1 MVTMTKVNAREIEEF
16 LYHEAALLDARKYE
30 EWLALFTD
38 GSYYWMPAGR
48 DDMDPHKETSFI
60 YDHRS
65 ALSDRVA
72 RLLHP
77 AAHCQTPPSR
87 TRHLITNVR
96 IEELEDG
103 NVKIYSNFALFESR
117 VGKQR
122 TFGGHCEH
130 QLRRES
136 GAWRIASK
144 KVCLIN
150 NDGAFSNL
158 TFIF

>member
-1 MVTMTKVNAREIEEF
+1 MTKVDKGEIEEF
-16 LYHEAALLDARKYE
+16 LYDEAALLDGRRYE

-38 GSYYWMPAGR
+38 DSTYWMPAGR
-48 DDMDPHKETSFI
+48 DDMDPQKETSFI
-60 YDHRS
+60 YDDRR
-65 ALSDRVA
+65 ALAVRVA

-87 TRHLITNVR
+87 TRHLITNIR
-96 IEELEDG
+96 IEELDG
-103 NVKIYSNFALFESR
+103 ANVKVSSNFALFESR
-117 VGKQR
+117 LGNQR

-130 QLRRES
+130 QLRREIDT
-136 GAWRIASK
+136 WRMVSK

-150 NDGAFSNL
+150 NDGVFSNL